1 MNNAQIDLEY
11 GIIGDF
17 FTSDVNALKT
27 LIERNGLKSSYFTDN
42 TTRRAYEK
50 ILELNSDDNQ
60 LLALEVTTLLG
71 IEAYEKAVECSRA
84 GYEGAVVDAYSR
96 RIDKLVKDGR
106 IKEMQSKLSEVN
118 RLAADDKTSVESF
131 AASVISAMKPFTQ
144 TANGSAVIKP
154 IKLSDLG
161 PRIPDSENPLALF
174 EDGWLR
180 KGHSAFLVSTA
191 GAGKSVITMQFCY
204 AWALGREMFGI
215 KPYKPL
221 KIAVFQTEDDDDELR
236 FFRDAMSYGYTHNH
250 GWTDEDIEKAVE
262 NIDFFPVLGK
272 MGDKFVE
279 YFREIQSKYNYDLV
293 IINPFQGVTDFDIA
307 DNTLVRKFT
316 REKLDPIIKDP
327 TKPCGLFIVHHTNKK
342 TGDDNRR
349 TSGGKD
355 VFSQYAGAGAAE
367 INNWMRAGLVILPF
381 VKDGVFGYQ
390 LVAAKRGGRLK
401 RWEKRPGY
409 ALPTKFICHS
419 ADEANYPFW
428 SEMSAPESAQSD
440 AEKKDIAEKAKAEAL
455 ENDVKLLIAKITEPM
470 TATLVR
476 EKARLAFG
484 TARGNRAFN
493 HFKEHLADYG
503 FMERKGEGLAV
514 KLYGTIEMFQKPEF
528 SFGA

>member
-1 MNNAQIDLEY
+1 MSAQIDLEY
-11 GIIGDF
+11 GFIGDLV
-17 FTSDVNALKT
+17 TSRT
-27 LIERNGLKSSYFTDN
+27 LEVLEYAAKSGLKADFFTDN
-42 TTRRAYEK
+42 TTRRAFEK
-50 ILELNSDDNQ
+50 IVELKSDDNE
-60 LLALEVTTLLG
+60 LLRAELATLFGADAVVKALECARADSEEGTLVG
-71 IEAYEKAVECSRA
+71 SYA
-84 GYEGAVVDAYSR
+84 R
-96 RIDKLVKDGR
+96 RIDKLVKEGR

-131 AASVISAMKPFTQ
+131 AASVISAMQPFTQ
-144 TANGSAVIKP
+144 SANGSAIIRP
-154 IKLSDLG
+154 MKLSDLG
-161 PRIPDSENPLALF
+161 PRVPDSENPLALF

-279 YFREIQSKYNYDLV
+279 YFREIQAKYNYDLV

-316 REKLDPIIKDP
+316 RKKLDPIIKDP
-327 TKPCGLFIVHHTNKK
+327 AKPCGLFIVHHTNKK

-349 TSGGKD
+349 ASGGKD

-381 VKDGVFGYQ
+381 VKEGVFGYQ

-401 RWEKRPGY
+401 RWERRQGY

-419 ADEANYPFW
+419 NDEANYPFW
-428 SEMSAPESAQSD
+428 SEMAAPESAQTD
-440 AEKKDIAEKAKAEAL
+440 AEKTEAAEKAKAEVL
-455 ENDVKLLIAKITEPM
+455 ENDVKQLIAKIVKPM
-470 TATLVR
+470 TASSVR
-476 EKARLAFG
+476 EQAQLSFG
-484 TARGNRAFN
+484 RNRGNLVYK
-493 HFKEHLADYG
+493 HFAEHLADYG
-503 FMERKGEGLAV
+503 FMLRKGAVPSV
-514 KLYGTIEMFQKPEF
+514 KLIGTMDMFLQSAPA
-528 SFGA
+528 G